1 MRLRNWCI
9 RRAATGFTLGGL
21 GLSLVLGCDSDDAK
35 GSRRY
40 EAVSFPVDAIV
51 QFLDRQK

>member
-1 MRLRNWCI
+1 MSGS
-9 RRAATGFTLGGL
+9 RRRVAGTIAISFVCCGVVG
-21 GLSLVLGCDSDDAK
+21 LGCDSDDAK

>member
-1 MRLRNWCI
+1 LC
-9 RRAATGFTLGGL
+9 GVVG
-21 GLSLVLGCDSDDAK
+21 LGCDSDDAK